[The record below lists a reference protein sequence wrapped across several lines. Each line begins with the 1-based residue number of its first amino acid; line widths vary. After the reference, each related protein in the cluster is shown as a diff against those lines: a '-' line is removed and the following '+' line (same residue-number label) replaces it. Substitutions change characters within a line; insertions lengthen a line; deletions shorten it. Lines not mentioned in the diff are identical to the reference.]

1 MPDETDNKSDIKP
14 ESSLSST
21 PDPKKSLTPKPQPE
35 LKSDKVATVG
45 KKKAVKKSK
54 YEDLPEIPDY
64 DHPEL
69 EKYEESEFTPTKY
82 EKAELKPVEE
92 EKKTAAETK
101 PKTLQV
107 AKKKDLPEIE
117 DYEKPDLEK
126 YEKTGFAPT
135 KKNLETDEQKKEKN
149 IKSPTQRPEEEL
161 KKNLKPVLKAVSA
174 ETENK
179 DSTGKPKLN
188 PNAKYEDLPLIE
200 EHEGPQL
207 EKYVKSDFEPTKK
220 DESAPEKSVAELK
233 QEKIIA
239 PPGEPKNQKRMATK
253 IDESVADKKS
263 LLKPSTRGK
272 PKPVTEESTEVTLGK
287 PKSPL
292 KSSTGETADAKIKQ
306 KKPGTPSVKEES
318 VSKNIVIDGEELQ
331 NPFSKDDAPIEIQ
344 ITEPD
349 EQNSKKAVE
358 KLEDDSYKK
367 SVSFDKNA
375 KSAEAE
381 EKKKIRRSRY
391 DPMAYIP
398 DEDVIMEEEPSA
410 LEIAVPET
418 PIPVPS
424 IVRKPSLKYDPFRYI
439 PDKDDSPS
447 VENVDDTEVNKTQ
460 TPYQLHIHRY

>member
-35 LKSDKVATVG
+35 LKSNKIATIG
-45 KKKAVKKSK
+45 KKKPVKKSK

-82 EKAELKPVEE
+82 EKVELKFAEE
-92 EKKTAAETK
+92 EKKTAVETK
-101 PKTLQV
+101 PKTRQI
-107 AKKKDLPEIE
+107 AKEKDLPEIE
-117 DYEKPDLEK
+117 DYEKPELEK
-126 YEKTGFAPT
+126 HEKTGYAPT
-135 KKNLETDEQKKEKN
+135 KKNLETDEQKKDKN
-149 IKSPTQRPEEEL
+149 NKNPTQKPEEEL
-161 KKNLKPVLKAVSA
+161 KKNLKPGLKTVSA
-174 ETENK
+174 ETDNK
-179 DSTGKPKLN
+179 PESSEKPKLN
-188 PNAKYEDLPLIE
+188 PKSKYEDLPLIE
-200 EHEGPQL
+200 DPEASQL

-220 DESAPEKSVAELK
+220 DESGPSKLVADQK
-233 QEKIIA
+233 QDKIIG
-239 PPGEPKNQKRMATK
+239 PSGEAKNQKRMATK

-272 PKPVTEESTEVTLGK
+272 PKPAPEESTEVTIGK

-292 KSSTGETADAKIKQ
+292 KSTTGETTDAKIKQ
-306 KKPGTPSVKEES
+306 KKQGTPTVNEES
-318 VSKNIVIDGEELQ
+318 VSKNIVIEGEELQ
-331 NPFSKDDAPIEIQ
+331 NPFADDDAPIEIK

-349 EQNSKKAVE
+349 EQNNKKAAV
-358 KLEDDSYKK
+358 KQDDDGNKK

-375 KSAEAE
+375 KPTEVD
-381 EKKKIRRSRY
+381 EKKKMRRSRY

-398 DEDVIMEEEPSA
+398 DEDVIMEEEPFA
-410 LEIAVPET
+410 LEIAIPEP
-418 PIPVPS
+418 PITVPS
-424 IVRKPSLKYDPFRYI
+424 VVRKPSLKYDPFRYI

-460 TPYQLHIHRY
+460 TPYQLHIHR